1 MIVSFSWDFYEY
13 NNIQGWLSLV
23 IENAI
28 RKFCTMFTLWS
39 VWLFFFCGQ
48 LFVVYH
54 NKIAKELEKLV
65 SIHGIQDNVRAKEKI
80 WSLLNHFRTICHA
93 KRQLFSSFQFMLM
106 VNLCL
111 SVVNILTCLYY
122 TIENISLIRWFGTLW
137 DFSDSLEFTF
147 RLWLIC
153 HTADR
158 IRSSVPI

>member
-13 NNIQGWLSLV
+13 NNIQEWLSLV

-54 NKIAKELEKLV
+54 NKIAKELETLV

-80 WSLLNHFRTICHA
+80 WSLINHHVDGKFLLECGQYSYLSLLYHRKYYLNPLVWYSVGFFRFPGIYLPTMAHLSHGGSNSVIGSYI
-93 KRQLFSSFQFMLM
+93 KLFIFKFQ
-106 VNLCL
+106 
-111 SVVNILTCLYY
+111 
-122 TIENISLIRWFGTLW
+122 
-137 DFSDSLEFTF
+137 
-147 RLWLIC
+147 
-153 HTADR
+153 
-158 IRSSVPI
+158 